1 MSRQTEEAK
10 KLARHLLDRYFRTT
24 PDYLSRHH
32 IQSYEQFIQSDL
44 PRIIRA
50 NNPLILYKSQIDPE
64 KKRKTGEKPTYEYKV
79 EIYVG
84 GLNGTALKIG
94 TPTLALQNGK
104 EIRALFPNEARI
116 RNLTYQSQI
125 TADITIRI
133 TYDPRG
139 PSNKDIP
146 EEDLVQ
152 TIEISDWNLFQMP
165 ILLHSKYCLLGG
177 KSADFIREAG
187 ECVYDQGGYF
197 IIEGSEKVLVTIQN
211 PAFNTLDIHEQKAD
225 PKIKFF
231 ASIRC
236 LSEKTRLVKR
246 ITFTVVR
253 NTDSIQVG
261 IPFVRKPVPLYLLFR
276 AFGII
281 SDRDITRL
289 ILPDENSDETKLLE
303 PLLLPSI
310 REAVPFLDTYTAI
323 QYIKTLTKGFSEE
336 HVIDIL
342 YNQVFIHTDATIQ
355 VEGGSTVR
363 SGGARVFFLAE
374 CVRKILRRIVGID
387 KDMDRDDIRNQRC
400 LTNGFMIQQMFQDVY
415 VKWSRAMLLAVANKY
430 EYNKGT
436 FSGKKFENLFEESG
450 RNEIF
455 LVNQLSDEVKKA
467 FKGKWGTGLGEEKAG
482 AIQAM
487 SRLSYLDFVSHTRR
501 VVLEFDTGMKLTA
514 PRQLHTSQFGYFC
527 TSETPGGAS
536 IGVTK
541 NLTMLATF
549 STTTNPEDFKA
560 WLFKRGGV
568 EACFSIAES
577 LLPFYTAVYVNGG
590 IVGYTREPL
599 VLTQLLKLFK
609 RAGVLPAFSSVGFS
623 YRERRVFVYL
633 DDGRPMRPLIHI
645 KKDGSYNI
653 DMLKEHDI
661 TWAQLVVGKTAQR
674 TLDQTGFND
683 PFEKEKAPTF
693 EDYVKL
699 LTPLQGAIEY
709 VDPYEQNEAYI
720 ATFPSYIKAGETS
733 HLEIHPSTILSLMT
747 SIIPFANHNQ
757 SPRNQLGDSQ
767 SKQGLSMYATNFQ
780 NRYDNTANILC
791 YGEAPLVRTLYYDY
805 YADGQMSYGTN
816 IVLAIASYTGYNQD
830 DGILVNKTAI
840 ERGLFRSI
848 TFRSYEA
855 FEEDDPLSKTKTRI
869 AHPKSVPNWTNLK
882 AGLDYTKLDDRG
894 IIRVGEMTNSETVLV
909 SRYVRTETGEMND
922 ASVTPQVWTRGRV
935 ESIVVTVNNA
945 GLQLIKIRITQDRI
959 PELGDK
965 FSNRHGQKGTIG
977 MLLEGQDMPR
987 TADGLVPD
995 MMMNPHAIP
1004 SRMTIAQLLE
1014 MIFGK
1019 LAATAGSIGD
1029 GTIFMNE
1036 GDPSGDIGK
1045 ELIKYG
1051 MEPKGNQILYN
1062 GQTGGMINSEVFI
1075 GNVFSMRLKHMV
1087 EDKWNAR
1094 GAGRKEQRTH
1104 QPTGGRGNEGGLR
1117 IGEMER
1123 DALIGHG
1130 IMDFVQD
1137 TYLKRSDGA
1146 VITVCDGCGT
1156 QPIYNESRKI
1166 QICPLCDGPVKFTGN
1181 KEIVAPVK
1189 RSLVTF
1195 SKIQIPYA
1203 FQLVNDEL
1211 QTYMNIGMRYIT
1223 GKNATVLRLPE
1234 GMPEPDFEKA
1244 MALAGQP
1251 IPTFVPEFEEE
1262 SAAPESAKAPK
1273 SVEETVIDVVT
1284 KGAPSVGEGVTATA
1298 VAALVDGIRQNSGT
1312 RFASAAPAPQV
1323 NQVTQQ
1329 QVGVT
1334 ALGPAVTTN
1343 VLSATP
1349 EEGVGEFEELAP
1361 LPRSRPAVSF
1371 NVQPQV
1377 QQQQQQQTQ
1386 VLLPSAP
1393 NVAPSGQAQA
1403 QVTLP
1408 GALQIQQGGGQLMQ
1422 PMTLQTVTSMP
1433 SVQVFHPAMGAQVP
1447 PTIVVDGMG
1456 DFAPPEQ
1463 TGGRRSRAHSPAPQQ
1478 PRSFSSSSN
1487 GQKEQVTS
1495 STRITI
1501 KKLM

>member
-1 MSRQTEEAK
+1 
-10 KLARHLLDRYFRTT
+10 
-24 PDYLSRHH
+24 
-32 IQSYEQFIQSDL
+32 
-44 PRIIRA
+44 
-50 NNPLILYKSQIDPE
+50 
-64 KKRKTGEKPTYEYKV
+64 
-79 EIYVG
+79 
-84 GLNGTALKIG
+84 
-94 TPTLALQNGK
+94 
-104 EIRALFPNEARI
+104 
-116 RNLTYQSQI
+116 
-125 TADITIRI
+125 
-133 TYDPRG
+133 
-139 PSNKDIP
+139 
-146 EEDLVQ
+146 
-152 TIEISDWNLFQMP
+152 
-165 ILLHSKYCLLGG
+165 
-177 KSADFIREAG
+177 
-187 ECVYDQGGYF
+187 
-197 IIEGSEKVLVTIQN
+197 
-211 PAFNTLDIHEQKAD
+211 
-225 PKIKFF
+225 
-231 ASIRC
+231 
-236 LSEKTRLVKR
+236 
-246 ITFTVVR
+246 
-253 NTDSIQVG
+253 
-261 IPFVRKPVPLYLLFR
+261 
-276 AFGII
+276 
-281 SDRDITRL
+281 
-289 ILPDENSDETKLLE
+289 
-303 PLLLPSI
+303 
-310 REAVPFLDTYTAI
+310 
-323 QYIKTLTKGFSEE
+323 
-336 HVIDIL
+336 
-342 YNQVFIHTDATIQ
+342 
-355 VEGGSTVR
+355 
-363 SGGARVFFLAE
+363 
-374 CVRKILRRIVGID
+374 
-387 KDMDRDDIRNQRC
+387 
-400 LTNGFMIQQMFQDVY
+400 MFQDVY
-415 VKWSRAMLLAVANKY
+415 VKWSRAMLLAIANKY

-455 LVNQLSDEVKKA
+455 LVNHLSEEVKKA

-541 NLTMLATF
+541 NLSMLATF

-568 EACFSIAES
+568 ESCFSIAES
-577 LLPFYTAVYVNGG
+577 LLPIYTAVYVNGG
-590 IVGYTREPL
+590 IVGYTRNPL
-599 VLTQLLKLFK
+599 ELTQLLKLFK

-623 YRERRVFVYL
+623 FRERRVFVYL

-653 DMLKEHDI
+653 DMLKENDI
-661 TWAQLVVGKTAQR
+661 TWAQLVIGKTANR

-683 PFEKEKAPTF
+683 PLDKEKAPTF
-693 EDYVKL
+693 EDYMKL
-699 LTPLQGAIEY
+699 LTPQQGAIEY
-709 VDPYEQNEAYI
+709 IDPYEQNEAYI

-805 YADGQMSYGTN
+805 YGDGQMSYGTN

-830 DGILVNKTAI
+830 DGILVNKTAV

-848 TFRSYEA
+848 TFRCYEA
-855 FEEDDPLSKTKTRI
+855 FEEDDPLAKTKTRI

-894 IIRVGEMTNSETVLV
+894 IIRVGELTTSDTVLV

-935 ESIVVTVNNA
+935 ESIVITVNNV

-1045 ELIKYG
+1045 ELMKYG
-1051 MEPKGNQILYN
+1051 MEPKGNQIMYN
-1062 GQTGGMINSEVFI
+1062 GQTGTMINSEVFI

-1137 TYLKRSDGA
+1137 TYLKRSDGT

-1189 RSLVTF
+1189 RSMVTF

-1203 FQLVNDEL
+1203 FQLVNDEI

-1223 GKNATVLRLPE
+1223 GKNANVLRLPE
-1234 GMPEPDFEKA
+1234 GMAEPDREKA
-1244 MALAGQP
+1244 MARAGQP
-1251 IPTFVPEFEEE
+1251 IPTFVPEIEEE
-1262 SAAPESAKAPK
+1262 SALPESAKSPTPL
-1273 SVEETVIDVVT
+1273 SETVIDVVT
-1284 KGAPSVGEGVTATA
+1284 KGGPSVGEGPFATATA
-1298 VAALVDGIRQNSGT
+1298 VAALVDGIRQNTGT
-1312 RFASAAPAPQV
+1312 RFASAAPAPQI
-1323 NQVTQQ
+1323 TQQ
-1329 QVGVT
+1329 QVGVVP
-1334 ALGPAVTTN
+1334 LGPAVN
-1343 VLSATP
+1343 MLSATP

-1361 LPRSRPAVSF
+1361 LPRSSPAVSF
-1371 NVQPQV
+1371 AASP
-1377 QQQQQQQTQ
+1377 QQQQTQ
-1386 VLLPSAP
+1386 QLLPSQP
-1393 NVAPSGQAQA
+1393 NVAPTGQMQQ

-1408 GALQIQQGGGQLMQ
+1408 GALQVQGQQGGHFMQ
-1422 PMTLQTVTSMP
+1422 PMTLQTVTQMP
-1433 SVQVFHPAMGAQVP
+1433 SVQVFNPSMAQVP
-1447 PTIVVDGMG
+1447 PTIVVDGMDG
-1456 DFAPPEQ
+1456 FAPPEQ
-1463 TGGRRSRAHSPAPQQ
+1463 TGGRRRAQSPAPQQ
-1478 PRSFSSSSN
+1478 PKSFSSSNN
-1487 GQKEQVTS
+1487 GQREQVTS
-1495 STRITI
+1495 ATRITI
-1501 KKLM
+1501 QKLG